1 MLLQLLPLYGRAGR
15 HCTQAAQHR
24 RQAAQ
29 HLLTCLRPGLS
40 RSPSAG
46 AHWHRELSHRH
57 PQRHGGP
64 RAAAGKVVGLRPAG
78 RIACSLLSHPYTCA
92 PLHLPCLP
100 SLLTGGAAFQ
110 PAVFFAVSTPFL
122 PPQPGAST
130 CPTAGA
136 AAVQRAACC
145 DRLIM
150 LVTVLILVLNNCR
163 SCCCPTCCAPP
174 PAVLFAHPN

>member
-1 MLLQLLPLYGRAGR
+1 MPGTPAATRSRWVLVLLQLLPLYGRAGR

-40 RSPSAG
+40 HSPSAG

-110 PAVFFAVSTPFL
+110 PAVFLLCPRPSCHLNLVH
-122 PPQPGAST
+122 QP
-130 CPTAGA
+130 
-136 AAVQRAACC
+136 VQLQELLLSNVLRAATGSLCWSQC
-145 DRLIM
+145 
-150 LVTVLILVLNNCR
+150 
-163 SCCCPTCCAPP
+163 
-174 PAVLFAHPN
+174 